1 MVGIV
6 SSELTHAKT
15 CDLKLLVHKNLCFLH
30 AIIDLADNCKFQY
43 VFVSLVLLFL
53 LQMEHIEDHLL
64 LEEVSEIFNKMAH
77 NY

>member
-1 MVGIV
+1 MGGSL

-15 CDLKLLVHKNLCFLH
+15 CDLRLLVHIKVCFLH

-53 LQMEHIEDHLL
+53 LQMEDHLL
-64 LEEVSEIFNKMAH
+64 LDEVSEIFNKMAH

>member
-1 MVGIV
+1 MGGSL

-15 CDLKLLVHKNLCFLH
+15 CDLRLLVHIKVCFLH

-53 LQMEHIEDHLL
+53 LQMEHIDHLL

>member
-1 MVGIV
+1 M
-6 SSELTHAKT
+6 HK
-15 CDLKLLVHKNLCFLH
+15 KLGFLP

-53 LQMEHIEDHLL
+53 LQMEYHLL
-64 LEEVSEIFNKMAH
+64 LDEVSEIFNKMAH

>member
-1 MVGIV
+1 MGGSL

-15 CDLKLLVHKNLCFLH
+15 CDLRLLVHIKVCFLH

-43 VFVSLVLLFL
+43 VFVSLVSLFL
-53 LQMEHIEDHLL
+53 LQMERMEDHLL

>member
-6 SSELTHAKT
+6 SSKLTHAKT

-30 AIIDLADNCKFQY
+30 TIIDLADNCKFQY

-53 LQMEHIEDHLL
+53 LQMEDHLL
-64 LEEVSEIFNKMAH
+64 LDEVSEIFNKMAH